1 MKDEQKCNNNNSCE
15 KIKNQRAKNRK
26 SYMEQDTEDIIKK
39 LSQITPSDDKSFESS
54 LINTKNLPYKLD
66 KNFLMKNNII
76 EPFNI
81 FQEINN
87 DKYLEN
93 NNSCID
99 DAYINNNQISLNQK
113 LKYICSMIQISNIN
127 IKNYDDLRQFYKY
140 LYNNDL
146 IMNHYKPINILFD
159 IINELIFYI
168 KKELKNNNILIN
180 EIKRLKYNRSDN
192 EKQIYKLKALMKEK
206 DKELN
211 ELRPIKNDK
220 YYKYSLNEINELKH
234 ENKELFKKINTY
246 KSQMKKV
253 ESNNRKI
260 VHKLNSFNKGRKT
273 IYNTSSNLL
282 GNRVLNINNPHSLY
296 AINNL
301 NSSFDEIGFKSLNK
315 NTLNQIN
322 NILNYQ
328 NKTINNSSCFSP
340 MKTINFKKLND
351 TNINVSQNNNINNNN
366 KNNRNSIISN
376 IRLLLKEI
384 NEMLNIYNSSL
395 EKLQIGNCMNSNN
408 KNNNK
413 KETDSQ
419 IPVFIED
426 KNMTFISKEFINKMD
441 EIIKKMENYLD
452 NDNKN
457 KNKDKKISH
466 NKIIQVNKSNFKI
479 KKKTTYKKIEK
490 NSINKENND
499 ENTSL
504 RLKNSRSFYKKNKEN
519 IILHNNTCKGYGI
532 SFTKKIKEKF
542 K

>member
-1 MKDEQKCNNNNSCE
+1 MKDEQKSNNNSGE
-15 KIKNQRAKNRK
+15 KIKNQRAKNRR
-26 SYMEQDTEDIIKK
+26 SYVEQDTEDIIKK

-66 KNFLMKNNII
+66 KNFLMKNNNI

-93 NNSCID
+93 YNSCID
-99 DAYINNNQISLNQK
+99 DTYINNNQISLNQK

-127 IKNYDDLRQFYKY
+127 IKKYDDLRQFYKY

-146 IMNHYKPINILFD
+146 IMNHYEPINILFD

-168 KKELKNNNILIN
+168 KKELKNNNILMN

-192 EKQIYKLKALMKEK
+192 EKQIYKLKALIKEK

-220 YYKYSLNEINELKH
+220 YYKYNLNEINELKH

-260 VHKLNSFNKGRKT
+260 IHKLNSFNKGRKS

-282 GNRVLNINNPHSLY
+282 GNRVLKINNPHNLY
-296 AINNL
+296 TISNL
-301 NSSFDEIGFKSLNK
+301 NNSFDEIGFKSLNK
-315 NTLNQIN
+315 NTLNKIN
-322 NILNYQ
+322 NIFNYQ

-340 MKTINFKKLND
+340 MKTISCKKLND
-351 TNINVSQNNNINNNN
+351 TNNNASQNSNINNNN

-395 EKLQIGNCMNSNN
+395 DKLQIGNCLNSNN

-413 KETDSQ
+413 KDTDNQ
-419 IPVFIED
+419 IQVFIEEN
-426 KNMTFISKEFINKMD
+426 NMTFISKEFINKMD
-441 EIIKKMENYLD
+441 EIIKKMESYLD

-457 KNKDKKISH
+457 KNKNINQ
-466 NKIIQVNKSNFKI
+466 NKIIQVNKSNFKF
-479 KKKTTYKKIEK
+479 KKKTLYKNIEK
-490 NSINKENND
+490 NSLNKENID

-504 RLKNSRSFYKKNKEN
+504 RLKNARSFYKKNKEN
-519 IILHNNTCKGYGI
+519 IFEHNNTCKGYGI
-532 SFTKKIKEKF
+532 SFTQKIKEKN

>member
-1 MKDEQKCNNNNSCE
+1 MKDEQKSNSNNNSCE
-15 KIKNQRAKNRK
+15 KIKNQRARNRK
-26 SYMEQDTEDIIKK
+26 SYVEQDTEDIIKK

-66 KNFLMKNNII
+66 KNFLLKNNNI

-87 DKYLEN
+87 DKYSKN
-93 NNSCID
+93 YNIGID
-99 DAYINNNQISLNQK
+99 DAYINNKQISLNQK

-127 IKNYDDLRQFYKY
+127 IKNYDNLRQFFKY

-146 IMNHYKPINILFD
+146 IMNHYEPFNILFD

-168 KKELKNNNILIN
+168 KKELKNNNILMN

-192 EKQIYKLKALMKEK
+192 EKQIYKMKSLIKEK

-220 YYKYSLNEINELKH
+220 YFKYNLNEINELKQ

-253 ESNNRKI
+253 ELNNRKI
-260 VHKLNSFNKGRKT
+260 LYKLNSFNKGRKI

-282 GNRVLNINNPHSLY
+282 GNRALKINNPYNLY
-296 AINNL
+296 TTKNL
-301 NSSFDEIGFKSLNK
+301 NNSFDEIGFKSLNK
-315 NTLNQIN
+315 DSLNQIN
-322 NILNYQ
+322 NLLNYQ

-340 MKTINFKKLND
+340 MKTISCKKLND
-351 TNINVSQNNNINNNN
+351 TNSNANKNSTFNSNN
-366 KNNRNSIISN
+366 KNSRNSIISN

-395 EKLQIGNCMNSNN
+395 DKLQIGNCKNSNN
-408 KNNNK
+408 KKNK
-413 KETDSQ
+413 KDTDNQ
-419 IPVFIED
+419 IQVFIEEN
-426 KNMTFISKEFINKMD
+426 NMTFISEEFINKMN

-452 NDNKN
+452 NDHKN
-457 KNKDKKISH
+457 KNKTINQ
-466 NKIIQVNKSNFKI
+466 NKIIQVNKSNFKS
-479 KKKTTYKKIEK
+479 KKKITYKKIQK
-490 NSINKENND
+490 NSSNKENID
-499 ENTSL
+499 ENSSL
-504 RLKNSRSFYKKNKEN
+504 RLKNARSFYKKNKGNLVE
-519 IILHNNTCKGYGI
+519 LDNTCKGYGM
-532 SFTKKIKEKF
+532 SFTQKIKEKF

>member
-1 MKDEQKCNNNNSCE
+1 M
-15 KIKNQRAKNRK
+15 
-26 SYMEQDTEDIIKK
+26 T
-39 LSQITPSDDKSFESS
+39 
-54 LINTKNLPYKLD
+54 LI
-66 KNFLMKNNII
+66 
-76 EPFNI
+76 
-81 FQEINN
+81 
-87 DKYLEN
+87 
-93 NNSCID
+93 
-99 DAYINNNQISLNQK
+99 
-113 LKYICSMIQISNIN
+113 SM
-127 IKNYDDLRQFYKY
+127 
-140 LYNNDL
+140 
-146 IMNHYKPINILFD
+146 
-159 IINELIFYI
+159 
-168 KKELKNNNILIN
+168 
-180 EIKRLKYNRSDN
+180 
-192 EKQIYKLKALMKEK
+192 
-206 DKELN
+206 
-211 ELRPIKNDK
+211 
-220 YYKYSLNEINELKH
+220 
-234 ENKELFKKINTY
+234 
-246 KSQMKKV
+246 
-253 ESNNRKI
+253 
-260 VHKLNSFNKGRKT
+260 
-273 IYNTSSNLL
+273 
-282 GNRVLNINNPHSLY
+282 
-296 AINNL
+296 
-301 NSSFDEIGFKSLNK
+301 
-315 NTLNQIN
+315 
-322 NILNYQ
+322 
-328 NKTINNSSCFSP
+328 
-340 MKTINFKKLND
+340 
-351 TNINVSQNNNINNNN
+351 
-366 KNNRNSIISN
+366 
-376 IRLLLKEI
+376 KEI

>member
-1 MKDEQKCNNNNSCE
+1 MKDEQKSNNNSGQ

-54 LINTKNLPYKLD
+54 LINTKNLPYILD
-66 KNFLMKNNII
+66 KNYLMKNNNI

-81 FQEINN
+81 FHEINN
-87 DKYLEN
+87 DKFFEN
-93 NNSCID
+93 YNSNND
-99 DAYINNNQISLNQK
+99 DAYINNKQISLNQK
-113 LKYICSMIQISNIN
+113 LKYICSLIQISNIN

-159 IINELIFYI
+159 VINELIFYI
-168 KKELKNNNILIN
+168 KKEIKNSSILMN
-180 EIKRLKYNRSDN
+180 EIKRLKYNRTYN
-192 EKQIYKLKALMKEK
+192 EKQIYKLKALIKEK
-206 DKELN
+206 DKELS

-260 VHKLNSFNKGRKT
+260 IHKLNSFNKSRKI

-282 GNRVLNINNPHSLY
+282 GNRVLNINNPQNLLT
-296 AINNL
+296 INHL
-301 NSSFDEIGFKSLNK
+301 NNSFDEIGFKSLNK
-315 NTLNQIN
+315 DTLTQIN

-328 NKTINNSSCFSP
+328 NKTINNCSCFSP
-340 MKTINFKKLND
+340 LKTISCKNFND
-351 TNINVSQNNNINNNN
+351 NNINASQNNNNS
-366 KNNRNSIISN
+366 KNNRNSIVSN

-384 NEMLNIYNSSL
+384 NDMLNVYNTSL
-395 EKLQIGNCMNSNN
+395 DKLQVGSCMNSNSSN
-408 KNNNK
+408 NNNK
-413 KETDSQ
+413 KEADNQ
-419 IPVFIED
+419 IQVFIEEN
-426 KNMTFISKEFINKMD
+426 NMTFVSKEFINKMD

-452 NDNKN
+452 NDYKNKN
-457 KNKDKKISH
+457 KNKIISQ
-466 NKIIQVNKSNFKI
+466 NKIIQVNKSNFQF
-479 KKKTTYKKIEK
+479 KKKTICNKIQK
-490 NSINKENND
+490 NILNKENID

-504 RLKNSRSFYKKNKEN
+504 RLKNARSFCKKNKEN
-519 IILHNNTCKGYGI
+519 IIEHNNTCKGYGM
-532 SFTKKIKEKF
+532 SFTRKIKEKF

>member
-1 MKDEQKCNNNNSCE
+1 MKDEQKSNSNNNSCE
-15 KIKNQRAKNRK
+15 KIKNQRARNRK
-26 SYMEQDTEDIIKK
+26 SYVEQDTEDIIKK

-66 KNFLMKNNII
+66 KNFLLKNNNI

-87 DKYLEN
+87 DKYSKN
-93 NNSCID
+93 YNIGID
-99 DAYINNNQISLNQK
+99 DAYINNKQISLNQK

-127 IKNYDDLRQFYKY
+127 IKNYDNLRQFFKY

-146 IMNHYKPINILFD
+146 IMNHYEPFNILFD

-168 KKELKNNNILIN
+168 KKELKNNNILMN

-192 EKQIYKLKALMKEK
+192 EKQIYKMKSLIKEK

-220 YYKYSLNEINELKH
+220 YFKYNLNEINELKQ

-253 ESNNRKI
+253 ELNNRKI
-260 VHKLNSFNKGRKT
+260 LYKLNSFNKGRKI

-282 GNRVLNINNPHSLY
+282 GNRALKINNPYNLY
-296 AINNL
+296 TTKNL
-301 NSSFDEIGFKSLNK
+301 NNSFDEIGFKSLNK
-315 NTLNQIN
+315 DSLNQIN
-322 NILNYQ
+322 NLLNYQ

-340 MKTINFKKLND
+340 MKTISCKKLND
-351 TNINVSQNNNINNNN
+351 TNSNANKNSTFNSNN
-366 KNNRNSIISN
+366 KNSRNSIISN

-395 EKLQIGNCMNSNN
+395 DKLQIGNCKNSNN
-408 KNNNK
+408 KKNK
-413 KETDSQ
+413 KDTDNQ
-419 IPVFIED
+419 IQVFIEEN
-426 KNMTFISKEFINKMD
+426 NMTFISKEFINKMN

-452 NDNKN
+452 NDYKN
-457 KNKDKKISH
+457 KNKTINQ
-466 NKIIQVNKSNFKI
+466 NKIIQVNKSNFKS
-479 KKKTTYKKIEK
+479 KKKITYKKIQK
-490 NSINKENND
+490 NSSNKENID
-499 ENTSL
+499 ENSSL
-504 RLKNSRSFYKKNKEN
+504 RLKNARSFYKKNKGNLVE
-519 IILHNNTCKGYGI
+519 LDNTCKGYGM
-532 SFTKKIKEKF
+532 SFTQKIKEKF